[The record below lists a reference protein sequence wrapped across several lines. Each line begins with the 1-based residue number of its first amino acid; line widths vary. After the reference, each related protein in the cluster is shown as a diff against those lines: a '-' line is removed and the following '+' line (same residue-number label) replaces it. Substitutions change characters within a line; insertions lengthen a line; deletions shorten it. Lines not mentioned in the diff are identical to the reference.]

1 MPSFWRDIKDIG
13 YPFFSDI
20 KEALINKKCP
30 EFLLSAGK
38 YANVQ

>member
-1 MPSFWRDIKDIG
+1 MSFFTDT
-13 YPFFSDI
+13 
-20 KEALINKKCP
+20 KEALINKKCT